1 MVGPVFKHSTTDM
14 TPGRYVADTSPYGSG
29 EFSQMGFRVGLYKDS
44 RVRAR
49 DAFSGLLIDL
59 SATAYPASLDV
70 TSPFEVYALNTA
82 AYYTFP
88 IIKRPFL
95 SLKAGAQ
102 EVRGDFPFQEAAFIG
117 GKPSERDIPRE
128 RFAGDQSFY
137 GSAELRV
144 PLFGFAY
151 VLPFD
156 FGTYIYADAGRVYL
170 NGESP
175 GGLHHS
181 SGAGIWI
188 GILNPISGVSVDIGN
203 DVGRNIVQ
211 AKIGF
216 QF

>member
-1 MVGPVFKHSTTDM
+1 MA
-14 TPGRYVADTSPYGSG
+14 PGNYVADTQPYGSG
-29 EFSQMGFRVGLYKDS
+29 EFSQAGFRVGLYKDS
-44 RVRAR
+44 RIRAK
-49 DAFSGLLIDL
+49 DAYSGTLIDL
-59 SATAYPASLDV
+59 SATAYPAALDV
-70 TSPFEVYALNTA
+70 ASPFEVYALNTH

-88 IIKRPFL
+88 VIKRPFM
-95 SLKAGAQ
+95 SLKAGGQ
-102 EVRGDFPFQEAAFIG
+102 VVRGVFPFQEAAFIG

-128 RFAGDQSFY
+128 RYAGDQSLY

-175 GGLHHS
+175 GGWHHS
-181 SGAGIWI
+181 TGAGIWI
-188 GILNPISGVSVDIGN
+188 GILNPFSGVSVDLGN
-203 DVGRNIVQ
+203 EIGRNIVQ